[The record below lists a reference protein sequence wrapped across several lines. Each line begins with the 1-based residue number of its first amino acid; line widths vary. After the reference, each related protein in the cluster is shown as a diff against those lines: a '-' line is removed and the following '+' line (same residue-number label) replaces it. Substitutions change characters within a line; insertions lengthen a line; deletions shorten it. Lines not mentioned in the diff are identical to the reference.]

1 VGDRKSVK
9 AMDRST
15 SQAGHRMGLTEN
27 TPAALLTLNSLDVR
41 PNSAVSVEDTEVGLV
56 GSDQN
61 VAVLA
66 PSGSRVLSGFEGESS
81 AAGDRTLVLGP
92 MNATNL
98 STLRDLLPWLR
109 PQLLGTRTST
119 GFGDR
124 LGLAT
129 PGHVRALRATGGEL
143 APIFAQQSIREMER
157 TGRSPQEVLDDAT
170 WGVFAEGWQEGF
182 GADADHLKTAEDIDA
197 CVAAGY
203 SFFTFDPGEYV
214 DDGAEAA
221 GASALRTAL
230 EDLPWQDLEDLPADL
245 KRRYLDRAFVADGH
259 EIRFDDVS
267 LARSAVKYGAAVA
280 HVARL
285 YRHLQL
291 AMGERDFEVEVSVD
305 ETESFTTHAQHIY
318 IATELRR
325 LGVRWVSLA
334 PRYVGRFEK
343 GVDYLGDLAEFEKDI
358 EVHAAIARTASPD
371 GPYKL
376 SLHSGSD
383 KFSIYPAF
391 VHQTWGLAHLKTAGT
406 SYLEALRTVAAL
418 DPGLFREIYAFARRY
433 YEEDRASYHVSA
445 EIARSPL
452 PGDLGEA
459 DLPALLEQFDARE
472 ILHVTFG
479 SVLKEAR
486 FRDRL
491 FGLLQDHPEDY
502 AADLERRFLRH
513 LKPFANG
520 GSQ

>member
-1 VGDRKSVK
+1 
-9 AMDRST
+9 
-15 SQAGHRMGLTEN
+15 MGLTEN
-27 TPAALLTLNSLDVR
+27 TATTLLALNGLDVL
-41 PNSAVSVEDTEVGLV
+41 PNSAISVEDTEIGLA
-56 GSDQN
+56 GSGQRL
-61 VAVLA
+61 AVLA

-81 AAGDRTLVLGP
+81 VAGGSRLVLGP
-92 MNATNL
+92 LNATNL
-98 STLRDLLPWLR
+98 NALRDLLPWLR
-109 PQLLGTRTST
+109 PRPLGTRTSA

-129 PGHVRALRATGGEL
+129 PGHVRALRAAGGGL

-214 DDGAEAA
+214 EDGAEAA
-221 GASALRTAL
+221 GASALRAAL
-230 EDLPWQDLEDLPADL
+230 EDVPWQDLEDLPADMM
-245 KRRYLDRAFVADGH
+245 RRYLDSAFEADGH
-259 EIRFDDVS
+259 KVRFDDVS
-267 LARSAVKYGAAVA
+267 LARAAVKYGAAVA

-285 YRHLQL
+285 YRHLRL
-291 AMGERDFEVEVSVD
+291 AMGERAFEVEVSVD
-305 ETESFTTHAQHIY
+305 ETERPTTHAQHVY
-318 IATELRR
+318 ISMELRR
-325 LGVRWVSLA
+325 LGVRWMSLA

-343 GVDYLGDLAEFEKDI
+343 GVDYMGDVAGFEEDL
-358 EVHAAIARTASPD
+358 EVHAAIARTVSPA

-391 VHQTWGLAHLKTAGT
+391 VRQTRGLAHLKTAGT
-406 SYLEALRTVAAL
+406 SYLEALRTVAAI
-418 DPGLFREIYAFARRY
+418 DPGLFREIYDYSRGR

-445 EIARSPL
+445 SLERAVQPEDV
-452 PGDLGEA
+452 PDEE
-459 DLPALLEQFDARE
+459 LPALVEQFDARE

-491 FGLLQDHPEDY
+491 LGLLRDHPEHY
-502 AADLERRFLRH
+502 AAGLEKHFLRH
-513 LKPFANG
+513 LEPFANG

>member
-1 VGDRKSVK
+1 
-9 AMDRST
+9 
-15 SQAGHRMGLTEN
+15 MGLTEN
-27 TPAALLTLNSLDVR
+27 TATALLALNGLDVL
-41 PNSAVSVEDTEVGLV
+41 PNSAISVEDTEIGLA
-56 GSDQN
+56 GSGQRL
-61 VAVLA
+61 AVLA
-66 PSGSRVLSGFEGESS
+66 PSGSRVLSSFEGESS
-81 AAGDRTLVLGP
+81 AAGGSRLVLGP
-92 MNATNL
+92 LNATNL
-98 STLRDLLPWLR
+98 NALRDLLPWLR
-109 PQLLGTRTST
+109 PRPLGTRTSA

-129 PGHVRALRATGGEL
+129 PGHVRALRAAGGGL
-143 APIFAQQSIREMER
+143 APILAQQSIREMER

-221 GASALRTAL
+221 GASALRAAL
-230 EDLPWQDLEDLPADL
+230 EDVPWQDLEDLPADMM
-245 KRRYLDRAFVADGH
+245 RRYLDSAFEADGH
-259 EIRFDDVS
+259 KVRFDDVS
-267 LARSAVKYGAAVA
+267 LARAAVKYGAAVA

-285 YRHLQL
+285 YRHLRL
-291 AMGERDFEVEVSVD
+291 AMGERAFEVEVSVD
-305 ETESFTTHAQHIY
+305 ETERPTTHAQHVY
-318 IATELRR
+318 ISMELRR
-325 LGVRWVSLA
+325 LGVRWMSLA

-343 GVDYLGDLAEFEKDI
+343 GVDYMGDVAGFEEDL
-358 EVHAAIARTASPD
+358 EVHAAIARTVSPA

-391 VHQTWGLAHLKTAGT
+391 VRQTRGLAHLKTAGT
-406 SYLEALRTVAAL
+406 SYLEALRTVAAI
-418 DPGLFREIYAFARRY
+418 DPGLFREIYDYSRGR

-445 EIARSPL
+445 SLERAVQPEDV
-452 PGDLGEA
+452 PDEE
-459 DLPALLEQFDARE
+459 LPALVEQFDARE

-491 FGLLQDHPEDY
+491 LGLLRDHPEHY
-502 AADLERRFLRH
+502 AAGLEKHFLRH
-513 LKPFANG
+513 LEPFANG

>member
-1 VGDRKSVK
+1 
-9 AMDRST
+9 
-15 SQAGHRMGLTEN
+15 
-27 TPAALLTLNSLDVR
+27 
-41 PNSAVSVEDTEVGLV
+41 
-56 GSDQN
+56 
-61 VAVLA
+61 
-66 PSGSRVLSGFEGESS
+66 
-81 AAGDRTLVLGP
+81 
-92 MNATNL
+92 MNAANL
-98 STLRDLLPWLR
+98 DALRDLLPWLR
-109 PQLLGTRTST
+109 PRPLGPSTSA

-129 PGHVRALRATGGEL
+129 PGHVRALRAAGGEL

-221 GASALRTAL
+221 GASALRAAL
-230 EDLPWQDLEDLPADL
+230 EDVPWQDLEDLPADMM
-245 KRRYLDRAFVADGH
+245 RRYLDSAFEADGH
-259 EIRFDDVS
+259 KVRFDDVS
-267 LARSAVKYGAAVA
+267 LARAAVKYGAAVA
-280 HVARL
+280 HVVRL
-285 YRHLQL
+285 YRHLRL
-291 AMGERDFEVEVSVD
+291 AMGERAFEVEVSVD
-305 ETESFTTHAQHIY
+305 ETERPTTHAQHVY
-318 IATELRR
+318 ISMELRR
-325 LGVRWVSLA
+325 LGVRWMSLA

-343 GVDYLGDLAEFEKDI
+343 GVDYMGDVAGFEEDL
-358 EVHAAIARTASPD
+358 EVHAAIARTVSPA

-391 VHQTWGLAHLKTAGT
+391 VRQTRGLAHLKTAGT
-406 SYLEALRTVAAL
+406 SYLEALRTVAAI
-418 DPGLFREIYAFARRY
+418 DPGLFREIYDYSRGR

-445 EIARSPL
+445 SLERAVQPEDV
-452 PGDLGEA
+452 PDEE
-459 DLPALLEQFDARE
+459 LPALVEQFDARE

-491 FGLLQDHPEDY
+491 LGLLRDHPEHY
-502 AADLERRFLRH
+502 AAGLEKHFLRH
-513 LKPFANG
+513 LEPFANG

>member
-1 VGDRKSVK
+1 
-9 AMDRST
+9 
-15 SQAGHRMGLTEN
+15 MGLTEN
-27 TPAALLTLNSLDVR
+27 TPAALLALHGIDVR
-41 PNSAVSVEDTEVGLV
+41 PNSIVSVEDTEVGLA
-56 GSDQN
+56 GSGQRL
-61 VAVLA
+61 AVLA
-66 PSGSRVLSGFEGESS
+66 PSGSRLLSGFEGESS
-81 AAGDRTLVLGP
+81 AAGDRTLLLGP

-98 STLRDLLPWLR
+98 NALRDLLPWLR
-109 PQLLGTRTST
+109 PRLLGTRTSA

-129 PGHVRALRATGGEL
+129 PGHLMALRAAGGGL

-182 GADADHLKTAEDIDA
+182 GADADHLKSAEDIDA

-203 SFFTFDPGEYV
+203 TFFTFDPGEYV
-214 DDGAEAA
+214 DDGAEAS

-230 EDLPWQDLEDLPADL
+230 EGLPWQGLEDLPADL
-245 KRRYLDRAFVADGH
+245 KRRYLDRAFQTEGH
-259 EIRFDDVS
+259 EIRFDDLS
-267 LARSAVKYGAAVA
+267 LARATVKYGAAVA

-285 YRHLQL
+285 YRHLQA

-305 ETESFTTHAQHIY
+305 ETESPTTHAQHIY
-318 IATELRR
+318 IAMELRR
-325 LGVRWVSLA
+325 LGVKWVSLA

-343 GVDYLGDLAEFEKDI
+343 GVDYMGDVASFEEDI
-358 EVHAAIARTASPD
+358 EAHASIARTISPD

-391 VHQTWGLAHLKTAGT
+391 ARRTRGLAHLKTAGT

-418 DPGLFREIYAFARRY
+418 DPGLFREIYDFSRGR

-445 EIARSPL
+445 SLERAVQPKDM
-452 PGDLGEA
+452 PDGE
-459 DLPALLEQFDARE
+459 LPALLEQFDARE

-479 SVLKEAR
+479 AVLKEAR

-491 FGLLQDHPEDY
+491 LGLLREHPDHY
-502 AADLERRFLRH
+502 AADLEKHFLRH
-513 LKPFANG
+513 LEPFANG
-520 GSQ
+520 GNR

>member
-1 VGDRKSVK
+1 
-9 AMDRST
+9 
-15 SQAGHRMGLTEN
+15 MGLTEN
-27 TPAALLTLNSLDVR
+27 TATTLLALNGLDVL
-41 PNSAVSVEDTEVGLV
+41 PNSAISVEDTEIGLA
-56 GSDQN
+56 GSGQRL
-61 VAVLA
+61 AVLA

-81 AAGDRTLVLGP
+81 AAGGSRLVLGP
-92 MNATNL
+92 LNATNL
-98 STLRDLLPWLR
+98 NALRDLLPWLR
-109 PQLLGTRTST
+109 PRPLGTRTSA

-129 PGHVRALRATGGEL
+129 PGHVRALRAAGGGL

-214 DDGAEAA
+214 EDGAEAA
-221 GASALRTAL
+221 GASALRAAL
-230 EDLPWQDLEDLPADL
+230 EDVPWQDLEDLPADMM
-245 KRRYLDRAFVADGH
+245 RRYLDSAFEADGH
-259 EIRFDDVS
+259 KVRFDDVS
-267 LARSAVKYGAAVA
+267 LARAAVKYGAAVA

-285 YRHLQL
+285 YRHLRL
-291 AMGERDFEVEVSVD
+291 AMGERAFEVEVSVD
-305 ETESFTTHAQHIY
+305 ETERPTTHAQHVY
-318 IATELRR
+318 ISMELRR
-325 LGVRWVSLA
+325 LGVRWMSLA

-343 GVDYLGDLAEFEKDI
+343 GVDYMGDVAGFEEDL
-358 EVHAAIARTASPD
+358 EVHAAIARTVSPA

-391 VHQTWGLAHLKTAGT
+391 VRQTRGLAHLKTAGT
-406 SYLEALRTVAAL
+406 SYLEALRTVAAI
-418 DPGLFREIYAFARRY
+418 DPGLFREIYDYSRGR

-445 EIARSPL
+445 SLERAVQPEDV
-452 PGDLGEA
+452 PDEE
-459 DLPALLEQFDARE
+459 LPALVEQFDARE

-491 FGLLQDHPEDY
+491 LGLLRDHPEHY
-502 AADLERRFLRH
+502 AAGLEKHFLRH
-513 LKPFANG
+513 LEPFANG

>member
-1 VGDRKSVK
+1 
-9 AMDRST
+9 
-15 SQAGHRMGLTEN
+15 
-27 TPAALLTLNSLDVR
+27 
-41 PNSAVSVEDTEVGLV
+41 
-56 GSDQN
+56 
-61 VAVLA
+61 
-66 PSGSRVLSGFEGESS
+66 VLSGFEGESS
-81 AAGDRTLVLGP
+81 AAGGSRLVLGP
-92 MNATNL
+92 LNATNL
-98 STLRDLLPWLR
+98 NALRDLLPWLR
-109 PQLLGTRTST
+109 PRPLGTRTSA

-129 PGHVRALRATGGEL
+129 PGHVRALRAAGGGL

-221 GASALRTAL
+221 GASALRAAL
-230 EDLPWQDLEDLPADL
+230 EDVPWQDLEDLPADMM
-245 KRRYLDRAFVADGH
+245 RRYLDSAFEADGH
-259 EIRFDDVS
+259 KVRFDDVS
-267 LARSAVKYGAAVA
+267 LARAAVKYGAAVA

-285 YRHLQL
+285 YRHLRL
-291 AMGERDFEVEVSVD
+291 AMGERAFEVEVSVD
-305 ETESFTTHAQHIY
+305 ETERPTTHAQHVY
-318 IATELRR
+318 ISMELRR
-325 LGVRWVSLA
+325 LGVRWMSLA

-343 GVDYLGDLAEFEKDI
+343 GVDYMGDVAGFEEDL
-358 EVHAAIARTASPD
+358 EVHAAIARTVSPA

-391 VHQTWGLAHLKTAGT
+391 VRQTRGLAHLKTAGT
-406 SYLEALRTVAAL
+406 SYLEALRTVAAI
-418 DPGLFREIYAFARRY
+418 DPGLFREIYDCSRGR

-445 EIARSPL
+445 SLERAVQPEDV
-452 PGDLGEA
+452 PDEE
-459 DLPALLEQFDARE
+459 LPALVEQFDARE

-491 FGLLQDHPEDY
+491 LGLLRDHPEHY
-502 AADLERRFLRH
+502 AAGLEKHFLRH
-513 LKPFANG
+513 LEPFANG

>member
-1 VGDRKSVK
+1 
-9 AMDRST
+9 
-15 SQAGHRMGLTEN
+15 MGLTEN
-27 TPAALLTLNSLDVR
+27 TATTLLALNGLDVL
-41 PNSAVSVEDTEVGLV
+41 PNSAISVEDTEIGLAES
-56 GSDQN
+56 GQRL
-61 VAVLA
+61 AVLA

-81 AAGDRTLVLGP
+81 AAGGSRLVLGP
-92 MNATNL
+92 LNATNL
-98 STLRDLLPWLR
+98 NALRDLLPWLR
-109 PQLLGTRTST
+109 PRPLGTRTSA

-129 PGHVRALRATGGEL
+129 PGHVRALRAAGGGL
-143 APIFAQQSIREMER
+143 APILAQQSIREMER

-221 GASALRTAL
+221 GASALRAAL
-230 EDLPWQDLEDLPADL
+230 EDVPWQDLEDLPADL
-245 KRRYLDRAFVADGH
+245 KRRYLD
-259 EIRFDDVS
+259 DVS
-267 LARSAVKYGAAVA
+267 LARAAVKYGAAVA

-285 YRHLQL
+285 YRHLRL
-291 AMGERDFEVEVSVD
+291 AMGERAFEVEVSVD
-305 ETESFTTHAQHIY
+305 ETERPTTHAQHVY
-318 IATELRR
+318 ISMELRR
-325 LGVRWVSLA
+325 LGVRWMSLA

-343 GVDYLGDLAEFEKDI
+343 GVDYMGDVAGFEEDL
-358 EVHAAIARTASPD
+358 EVHAAIARTVSPA

-391 VHQTWGLAHLKTAGT
+391 VRQTRGLAHLKTAGT
-406 SYLEALRTVAAL
+406 SYLEALRTVAAI
-418 DPGLFREIYAFARRY
+418 DPGLFREIYDYSRGR

-445 EIARSPL
+445 SLERAVQPEDV
-452 PGDLGEA
+452 PDEE
-459 DLPALLEQFDARE
+459 LPALVEQFDARE

-491 FGLLQDHPEDY
+491 LGLLRDHPEHY
-502 AADLERRFLRH
+502 AAGLEKHFLRH
-513 LKPFANG
+513 LEPFANG